1 MQTIVPIDNYGI
13 FVDKQDTVRVD
24 SRYVAQF
31 FEKRHD
37 SVLRDIRNLD
47 WSDDFRLLNFVE
59 SNYLNEQGHR
69 QPCYTMTRDGF
80 VFLVMGYRGKKAA
93 YFKEMYIKR
102 FNDMETFIKSLVST
116 RQQFPKLTEQIRLT
130 IPDAKPYHYSNEC
143 DMLNRI
149 VLGMTAKQFREKNG
163 IEKGKSI
170 RSHLSQDQVT
180 LLDDLQ
186 TVDIGLLLS
195 VQDFQERKRILTE
208 YAAKRGK
215 KTAETRQSLT
225 QREPVRI

>member
-13 FVDKQDTVRVD
+13 FVDKQATVRVD

-37 SVLRDIRNLD
+37 LVLRDIRSLD
-47 WSDDFRLLNFVE
+47 CSDEFRLLNFAE

-93 YFKEMYIKR
+93 RFKEMYIKR
-102 FNDMETFIKSLVST
+102 FNDMEIFIKSLVST

-130 IPDAKPYHYSNEC
+130 IPDASPYHYSNEC

-149 VLGMTAKQFREKNG
+149 VLGMTAKQFRKKNG
-163 IEKGKSI
+163 VEKGQSI
-170 RSHLSQDQVT
+170 RPYLSQDQIS

-195 VQDFQERKRILTE
+195 VQDFQERKRILTN
-208 YAAKRGK
+208 YAAKRGQRI
-215 KTAETRQSLT
+215 TETTKSLSSVS
-225 QREPVRI
+225 PP